1 MFGRAT
7 ITLGIGPHSSFV
19 IVIIVVIIR
28 FALRYCIRRPT
39 CGPFVTAWLSV
50 GLSVT
55 VVSPAKT
62 AEPVKMSFR
71 FRFG

>member
-28 FALRYCIRRPT
+28 SH
-39 CGPFVTAWLSV
+39 CGTAYV
-50 GLSVT
+50 GLHVAHLLQRGCLLVCLSQL
-55 VVSPAKT
+55 
-62 AEPVKMSFR
+62 
-71 FRFG
+71 